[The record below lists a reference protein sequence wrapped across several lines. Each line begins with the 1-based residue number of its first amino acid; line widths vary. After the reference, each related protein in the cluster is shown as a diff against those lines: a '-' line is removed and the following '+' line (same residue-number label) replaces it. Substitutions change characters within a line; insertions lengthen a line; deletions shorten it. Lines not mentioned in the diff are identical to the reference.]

1 MSFTRILSFSR
12 SPMRIPSR
20 RAVWLAVAGLLVFLA
35 TWAPASATNLL
46 YVSLYYDTR
55 IVSYDVDAGDG
66 AAIAASRRIF
76 ATTRGNPTGQYVGT
90 GPYGVTFDHQGN
102 LYASIPYSHI
112 INKFDPTGVYLG
124 DITSPNF
131 SLPNGMATDAAGN
144 LYVANGSGNT
154 ISKFDPA
161 GNYLATIGSSAT
173 LSGPYGL
180 AFDAAGYLYASNGR
194 RTTNF
199 ISAFDPAGNYSADHS
214 LGADHLY
221 TPIGLAFDAAG
232 DLHVANYDGGYIAT
246 FDAAGK
252 FQGAISTNN
261 SRPYG
266 LSIDNG
272 GNLYVMHDLGRILK
286 YDPSGALVT
295 SWSVGDLGSLWGAFR
310 YESSVPEI
318 DPSSFGSALGLLVAS
333 LGLIERRVRSAG
345 RIRRS

>member
-1 MSFTRILSFSR
+1 MSFTRILSLSR

-35 TWAPASATNLL
+35 TGAPASATNLL
-46 YVSLYYDTR
+46 YVSLYQENA
-55 IVSYDVDAGDG
+55 IASYDVDADDG
-66 AAIAASRRIF
+66 AAIAASGRIF
-76 ATTRGNPTGQYVGT
+76 ARTTGGNVPYENT

-102 LYASIPYSHI
+102 LYASITYSNI

-124 DITSPNF
+124 DITSPNL
-131 SLPNGMATDAAGN
+131 SGPIGMATDMAGN
-144 LYVANGSGNT
+144 LYVANNFGNT

-161 GNYLATIGSSAT
+161 GNYLATIGNTAT

-214 LGADHLY
+214 LGADYLNC
-221 TPIGLAFDAAG
+221 PIGLAFDPAG
-232 DLHVANYDGGYIAT
+232 DLHVANYDGYNIAT
-246 FDAAGK
+246 FDAAGV
-252 FQGAISTNN
+252 FQGAITQYINGA
-261 SRPYG
+261 YG
-266 LSIDNG
+266 LNTDAA
-272 GNLYVMHDLGRILK
+272 GNLYVMNGNGRVMK
-286 YDPSGALVT
+286 YDPSGAFLT
-295 SWSVGDLGSLWGAFR
+295 SWQAGGYAPLWGAFR

-333 LGLIERRVRSAG
+333 LGLIERRVRSAAW
-345 RIRRS
+345 IRRS